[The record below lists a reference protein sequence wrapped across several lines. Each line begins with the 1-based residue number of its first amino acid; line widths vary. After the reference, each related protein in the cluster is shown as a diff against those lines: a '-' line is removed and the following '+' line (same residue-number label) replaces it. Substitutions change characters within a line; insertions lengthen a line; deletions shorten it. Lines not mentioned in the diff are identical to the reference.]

1 MSFIVVSPLTRIAE
15 MAVRHRARD
24 MVTLLSEGHD
34 FHRPGVIAPER
45 HLVLRMHDIG
55 CATAGTMTGPQE
67 AQIEKLIDF
76 ARAWDR
82 EAPLIIHCW
91 MGVSRSPAAALIAA
105 LAIRPETDEKE
116 LALRLRK
123 ASPHASP
130 NQRIVA
136 LGDALLERGGRLTA
150 AVKLIGRGLDADGDA
165 PFVLP
170 LETDGHPHE

>member
-55 CATAGTMTGPQE
+55 CSTAGNMIGPQE
-67 AQIEKLIDF
+67 AQVEKLIGF
-76 ARAWDR
+76 ARAWNG
-82 EAPLIIHCW
+82 ETPLLIHCW

-105 LAIRPETDEKE
+105 LAIAPETDEKE

-136 LGDALLERGGRLTA
+136 LGDALLQRGGRLTA
-150 AVKLIGRGLDADGDA
+150 AVKLIGRGVDADGDA

-170 LETDGHPHE
+170 LTASGDVHG